1 MNPNEGNADVVRS
14 VRHLLSLL
22 TSQSGSAAGPS
33 QENARSFRQ
42 QFSSVQGERAAV
54 QTEMARSFPGFFTKG
69 RGKKRFSAATPVLCK
84 PAKVMPFIFYLL
96 PRQYDRTPKE
106 EDQLL
111 HTQAG
116 LGRRMA
122 YIDEN
127 ATYDEICARLKE
139 LYPKLKEL
147 TGGWLI
153 YKASGGWGTRKL
165 TLVTPDD
172 GGYCSNLLKTAS
184 QSGKGVL
191 YIAPLQMELDTS
203 PLPPTSESFSGM
215 PKEKCQKCGVFY
227 PLVILT
233 AHIKSCEVINL
244 EDDQIE
250 KATCPICQEEM
261 PLDIL
266 EIHASSCKERIP
278 PVDMSLSQEGPCT
291 PHTSPGNVTP
301 LACNAEPSN
310 ATQDTCIND
319 YDWKTHPD
327 PERAA
332 TLYSKG
338 ILHLHE
344 TGKPLFMNMD
354 LTMRKEDQDRELL
367 ALYKQPSVEWACPV
381 TCKLQGDV
389 AVGEGVT
396 RYFFSAV
403 IQRLKAG
410 FSINLGNTERTCLFE
425 GEPDH
430 LVPSSSQFLTEGDL
444 FLVAGRMLG
453 HSFLH
458 GGPRLP
464 GLSRAI
470 VHILLGDSP
479 ETATVQIEDCPD
491 HDIREIIKLL
501 DGDAELSDDERQA
514 VLDLCLSWDLPGPT
528 NTNRRWLFER
538 LLSHAVIGR
547 RLRQLKQIR
556 KGLKETK
563 VWSLLIERKDV
574 QIFPKESE
582 YLLTPQILLPY
593 IRWPTESSAD
603 EDDDDCP
610 LENKCRI
617 SGYFRQ
623 FIETASS
630 SHLKELVKFWIG
642 WEVPG
647 SDMVVEIINGLL
659 PKSSTCFCT
668 LRLPGHYTSYSHFQ
682 EDLLMC
688 IGTSDFGFG
697 II

>member
-14 VRHLLSLL
+14 ARHLLSLL

-33 QENARSFRQ
+33 QENARQ
-42 QFSSVQGERAAV
+42 QFISVQGERAAV

-69 RGKKRFSAATPVLCK
+69 RGKKRFCAAAPVPCK
-84 PAKVMPFIFYLL
+84 PAKIMPLTIYLL
-96 PRQYDRTPKE
+96 PHQYDRTPKE

-111 HTQAG
+111 HMQAG
-116 LGRRMA
+116 LGRRTA
-122 YIDEN
+122 YMDEN
-127 ATYDEICARLKE
+127 ATHEEICAQLKE

-172 GGYCSNLLKTAS
+172 GGYCSKLLKTAS
-184 QSGKGVL
+184 QNGKGIL

-203 PLPPTSESFSGM
+203 PLPPTSGSFSGM

-227 PLVILT
+227 PLVILP

-244 EDDQIE
+244 EDDQNV
-250 KATCPICQEEM
+250 TCPICEEEM

-266 EIHASSCKERIP
+266 EIHASSCKERVP
-278 PVDMSLSQEGPCT
+278 PVDSLSQAGPSI
-291 PHTSPGNVTP
+291 PHTSSGNVTL

-310 ATQDTCIND
+310 ATHDTCMND

-338 ILHLHE
+338 ILRFHE
-344 TGKPLFMNMD
+344 TGKPFFMNMD
-354 LTMRKEDQDRELL
+354 LRMSKEDQDRELL
-367 ALYKQPSVEWACPV
+367 ALYKQSSVEWGCPV

-396 RYFFSAV
+396 RYLFSAL

-410 FSINLGNTERTCLFE
+410 FTINLGNAESTCLFE

-430 LVPSSSQFLTEGDL
+430 LVPSSSQFLIEGDL

-458 GGPRLP
+458 GGPRLS

-470 VHILLGDSP
+470 VHVLVGDSP

-501 DGDAELSDDERQA
+501 DGDAELSDDERKA

-538 LLSHAVIGR
+538 LLWHAVIGR

-556 KGLKETK
+556 NGLKETK

-582 YLLTPQILLPY
+582 YSLTPQILLPY
-593 IRWPTESSAD
+593 IRWPTENSAD
-603 EDDDDCP
+603 EDDDDDCP

-630 SHLKELVKFWIG
+630 PHLKELVKFWIG
-642 WEVPG
+642 WEVPSG
-647 SDMVVEIINGLL
+647 DMAVEIINGLL

-682 EDLLMC
+682 EDLLSC